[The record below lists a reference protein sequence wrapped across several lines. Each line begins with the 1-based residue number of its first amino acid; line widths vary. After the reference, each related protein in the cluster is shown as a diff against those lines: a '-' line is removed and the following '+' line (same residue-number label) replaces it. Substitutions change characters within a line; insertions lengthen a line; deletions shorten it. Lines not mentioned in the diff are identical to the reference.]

1 MDAYSIYHW
10 DERVD
15 KSRCFDF
22 GDFLDAKDIED
33 NLGIDVVIIPYIWDD
48 IRMRD
53 HDDNNGI
60 WAETM
65 KITRS
70 KVSDKALQLSNSSNH
85 PSATLICRASY
96 TKWNFVPARTLR
108 SFTTT

>member
-1 MDAYSIYHW
+1 MDEYSIYHW

-22 GDFLDAKDIED
+22 GGFLIAKDIDD
-33 NLGIDVVIIPYIWDD
+33 NLGMDVGIIPFFWGD

-60 WAETM
+60 
-65 KITRS
+65 
-70 KVSDKALQLSNSSNH
+70 
-85 PSATLICRASY
+85 
-96 TKWNFVPARTLR
+96 
-108 SFTTT
+108 